1 MDLTLKC
8 LMHNTLMF
16 NFILSELLAPEWLIK
31 TSLIDVQHKVRDL
44 VPYQNYIRDNQDFVS
59 EYIQEVKPYHV
70 QVRAFN
76 LTYDG
81 ADNFQGSLTDF
92 DLPAY
97 YNTNLTIPQY
107 VSPILLPYQHATA
120 QAFNTLS
127 DTAPNSTLWPEWPY
141 SQWFDNY
148 LLHVDS
154 ITVTN
159 QGTGYTIAPTVLIV
173 PAEGD
178 TGSGAEATA
187 VLNSSGN
194 VVSITL
200 INGGSGY
207 RSTPTV
213 AFDGGNGTGV
223 AAYPQMDNGLVRSFR
238 TVLKYDRYQ
247 YQTSVLTWSPD
258 GTYENGT
265 LVRYDDRVWQANS
278 ADGSSA
284 VIGPVFN
291 LEDWTLVDAATL
303 SGVNR
308 TMGFYVPGVNEFGL
322 DLQLLVDGTSYPGV
336 QVWGDYFLGSAP
348 ASPTLVCTATNATTN
363 EITCVQTARLSLGDQ
378 IRFYGTVFGGIV
390 AGTVYYVNAIV
401 DATHFT
407 VALALDG
414 LTVALTTAT
423 GTMIADVP
431 EPIDATYASSFTDQY
446 LGLRPTDINVDGG
459 EFIGPYDTLQKNWLT
474 DLNTTH

>member
-1 MDLTLKC
+1 M
-8 LMHNTLMF
+8 
-16 NFILSELLAPEWLIK
+16 
-31 TSLIDVQHKVRDL
+31 
-44 VPYQNYIRDNQDFVS
+44 
-59 EYIQEVKPYHV
+59 
-70 QVRAFN
+70 
-76 LTYDG
+76 
-81 ADNFQGSLTDF
+81 
-92 DLPAY
+92 
-97 YNTNLTIPQY
+97 
-107 VSPILLPYQHATA
+107 
-120 QAFNTLS
+120 
-127 DTAPNSTLWPEWPY
+127 
-141 SQWFDNY
+141 
-148 LLHVDS
+148 
-154 ITVTN
+154 
-159 QGTGYTIAPTVLIV
+159 
-173 PAEGD
+173 
-178 TGSGAEATA
+178 
-187 VLNSSGN
+187 
-194 VVSITL
+194 
-200 INGGSGY
+200 
-207 RSTPTV
+207 
-213 AFDGGNGTGV
+213 
-223 AAYPQMDNGLVRSFR
+223 RSFR

-401 DATHFT
+401 DATR
-407 VALALDG
+407 
-414 LTVALTTAT
+414 
-423 GTMIADVP
+423 IAKF
-431 EPIDATYASSFTDQY
+431 SSC
-446 LGLRPTDINVDGG
+446 
-459 EFIGPYDTLQKNWLT
+459 
-474 DLNTTH
+474 